1 MLTPDEIAAAISGAD
16 VRMSETGGYYNVTI
30 RRQHNGRDISRSL
43 RIDTDATDS
52 DMERLKEQFQHWKDE
67 EGISG

>member
-1 MLTPDEIAAAISGAD
+1 MLTPDKIAAAISGAD
-16 VRMSETGGYYNVTI
+16 VRRSETGGYYNVTI

-67 EGISG
+67 EAISG